1 MIGNKKLDDIV
12 KKYPG
17 EIKVEDIITAE
28 TKMSLSVRTITRLIS
43 LTVKLDKENVQL
55 RAKVE
60 ELENDNR

>member
-17 EIKVEDIITAE
+17 ETKVEDIITAE